1 MPESPDEFLDTVEG
15 EVTFFRSLM
24 KARPVGLH
32 KHFHVLAIR
41 NAIHNDTGRVV
52 PVDSIWAKLRTFY
65 DLDAL
70 ETAVSCSVISF
81 FHCLNIHQETDGFD
95 TPTSSQ
101 DSTPHNMR
109 SPSPSQNLSR
119 HPFFRDEYSLPNEET
134 FNNFVSERRIR
145 ATASLASSTPAPSPR
160 QPSKSKKAKITKRSK
175 SKADMAGLVGGDS
188 DSSALT
194 QESGDEGAMF
204 TPSVVTGT
212 DAGTD
217 SEEDHP
223 DVQEASPGKVVLLPP
238 YPRLMYSGQPKAARG
253 RVKQLA
259 RGGMVARTR
268 AGSTNNARGAKK
280 RKK

>member
-1 MPESPDEFLDTVEG
+1 MWTRLFGSKAFAKQPPIPQPRQSQYMSDSPDDFLDSVEG
-15 EVTFFRSLM
+15 EITFFRSVM

-41 NAIHNDTGRVV
+41 NTIHNDTGHVL
-52 PVDSIWAKLRTFY
+52 PVESIWAKLKTCY

-70 ETAVSCSVISF
+70 ETA
-81 FHCLNIHQETDGFD
+81 
-95 TPTSSQ
+95 
-101 DSTPHNMR
+101 
-109 SPSPSQNLSR
+109 
-119 HPFFRDEYSLPNEET
+119 
-134 FNNFVSERRIR
+134 RRIR

-160 QPSKSKKAKITKRSK
+160 QPSKSKKTKTTKRSK

-194 QESGDEGAMF
+194 QESGDEGAGI
-204 TPSVVTGT
+204 TPSVITGT

-217 SEEDHP
+217 YEEDNL
-223 DVQEASPGKVVLLPP
+223 DCQSK
-238 YPRLMYSGQPKAARG
+238 SARG

-259 RGGMVARTR
+259 RGGAVGRAR
-268 AGSTNNARGAKK
+268 AGSASHARGTKK

>member
-15 EVTFFRSLM
+15 EITFFRSVM

-52 PVDSIWAKLRTFY
+52 PVDSIWEKLRTCY

-70 ETAVSCSVISF
+70 EIA
-81 FHCLNIHQETDGFD
+81 EMDAFD

-101 DSTPHNMR
+101 NSTPHLIR
-109 SPSPSQNLSR
+109 SPSPSQNLSQ
-119 HPFFRDEYSLPNEET
+119 HPFFRDEYSLPNEDI
-134 FNNFVSERRIR
+134 FNNLVSERRIR

-160 QPSKSKKAKITKRSK
+160 QPSSRSKKAKTTKRSK

-194 QESGDEGAMF
+194 QESGDEGAAA
-204 TPSVVTGT
+204 TPRDSIITGT
-212 DAGTD
+212 EAGTD
-217 SEEDHP
+217 SEEEHP
-223 DVQEASPGKVVLLPP
+223 DVQEASPGQ
-238 YPRLMYSGQPKAARG
+238 SKAARG

-259 RGGMVARTR
+259 RGGAVARTR
-268 AGSTNNARGAKK
+268 AGSMSNARGTKK